1 MKTAPWWSANPL
13 SFANLPPNRQA
24 CRPEHERKETPK
36 MSKDGI
42 HIKDKDHAGG
52 QTGREPV
59 PAAKVPK
66 EPKDVDW
73 RRGRHDTPGRTS
85 CDH

>member
-1 MKTAPWWSANPL
+1 
-13 SFANLPPNRQA
+13 
-24 CRPEHERKETPK
+24 

-66 EPKDVDW
+66 EPKGVDW